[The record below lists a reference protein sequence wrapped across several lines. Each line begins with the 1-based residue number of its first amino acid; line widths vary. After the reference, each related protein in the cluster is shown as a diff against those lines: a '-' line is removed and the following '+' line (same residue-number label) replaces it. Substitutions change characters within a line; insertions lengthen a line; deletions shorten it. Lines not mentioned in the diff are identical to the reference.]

1 MSAIFEREL
10 KSYFNSVTGYA
21 FIAFILFF
29 VGIYTMAIN
38 LSGTYSNFEY
48 VLSNM
53 SFIFVIIIPI
63 LTMKVISEEK
73 RQKTDQ
79 LLYALPMSMT
89 KIVIGKYLAMLFVLA
104 MPVLIICFYPLM
116 LSMYGAVHFQTAY
129 CAIVGFYFLGASLI
143 SIGLFISSVT
153 ENQAT
158 AAVLCFVMVLINYF
172 VTDLAYYVPVTS
184 SASFFAFTIIIVLV
198 GIIIGILTK
207 NNLFAVLFMAL
218 CEALL
223 LIVKFQYSEKLEGLF
238 PSIMKNI
245 SLFDHFNIFVSGM
258 FDITALVF
266 FITVIIV
273 FIFLTIQS
281 LEKRRWS

>member
-21 FIAFILFF
+21 FIAFVLFF
-29 VGIYTMAIN
+29 TGIYTLAIN

-48 VLSNM
+48 VLGNM

-63 LTMKVISEEK
+63 LTMRVIAEEK

-79 LLYALPMSMT
+79 LLYALPMNMT
-89 KIVIGKYLAMLFVLA
+89 KIVIGKYLAMLSVLA
-104 MPVLIICFYPLM
+104 MPIFIMCFYPLM
-116 LSMYGAVHFQTAY
+116 LSMYGTVHLQTSY
-129 CAIVGFYFLGASLI
+129 CAIIGFYFLGASLI
-143 SIGLFISSVT
+143 AIGLFISSVT
-153 ENQAT
+153 ENQAM

-172 VTDLAYYVPVTS
+172 ITDLAYYVPVAP
-184 SASFFAFTIIIVLV
+184 SASFFAFTIIIVIV
-198 GIIIGILTK
+198 GIIIGIVTK
-207 NNLFAVLFMAL
+207 NNLFAILFTVL

-223 LIVKFQYSEKLEGLF
+223 LIVKLQYSEKFVGLF

-245 SLFDHFNIFVSGM
+245 SLFDHFSIFVSGM

-266 FITVIIV
+266 FITVIVV